1 MAAQSQAL
9 RQLEWDAAAIE
20 AMRPVLDVTP
30 WAGFDSLQSALG
42 GAHLIEF
49 TQGRQRALLALRG
62 VQCEGGRVLEVVG
75 LRSLGDR
82 LQALPV
88 CQALEH
94 LAVTTYRADLLT
106 MTTRRPHLVRACER
120 AGWVP
125 VATVM
130 NKHLGAH

>member
-30 WAGFDSLQSALG
+30 LAGFDTIETALG
-42 GAHLIEF
+42 GAHLFEYS
-49 TQGRQRALLALRG
+49 QGRQRALIALRG
-62 VQCEGGRVLEVVG
+62 VQYQAGRVLEVRG
-75 LRSLGDR
+75 LVSLGDR
-82 LQALPV
+82 LQALPFYD
-88 CQALEH
+88 ALQGLSREI
-94 LAVTTYRADLLT
+94 YRADLLT
-106 MTTRRPHLVRACER
+106 MTTRRPHVVSACER
-120 AGWVP
+120 AGWTP